1 MNLTMELV
9 SFYIENFLKLSHIR
23 TNVNKIISSNIR
35 IYSWLRVTK
44 NTVCLK
50 NSSEISLTYVGE
62 NAYITN
68 KFGAMNGTKY
78 ATYTNLKIRKKA
90 SADILITDN
99 DRQLRIISRQLPT
112 TNQNQS
118 VYKYKTILILLF

>member
-9 SFYIENFLKLSHIR
+9 SFYIENFLKLSHIH

-62 NAYITN
+62 DAYITN
-68 KFGAMNGTKY
+68 KFSAMNGTKY
-78 ATYTNLKIRKKA
+78 TTYTNLKIQKKA
-90 SADILITDN
+90 SD
-99 DRQLRIISRQLPT
+99 
-112 TNQNQS
+112 
-118 VYKYKTILILLF
+118 K